1 MQELQPA
8 IFLPPPLGGLLKQ
21 LACRQLRGIFQ
32 DLHQEAARI
41 KGGAPTLWRLPGQPP
56 TLVQAEAEQ
65 AAKQESCASELE
77 QTHEVPPASEALP

>member
-41 KGGAPTLWRLPGQPP
+41 KGGAPTLPLLRQRVRLPVVHQLLRAGGGGP
-56 TLVQAEAEQ
+56 
-65 AAKQESCASELE
+65 
-77 QTHEVPPASEALP
+77 